1 MEQRCPECGTALV
14 REGSPHHLEIE
25 RRRHAGVAEE

>member
-1 MEQRCPECGTALV
+1 MDERCPECGCALV

-25 RRRHAGVAEE
+25 RRRAGADEEG